1 MSSRAKSVGRAS
13 LAALLTLG
21 LTAVAVLAETGGG
34 KPDWAGHKPDG
45 KHGGPDRASNGSPA
59 RSPDLGPAGG
69 ARGVGADSV
78 LAAGA
83 TAAMVSALLGA
94 QAQSLAVGA
103 RPLPPGIQ
111 KNLAREKPLPPGIAK
126 QAIPQPVLDNR
137 LALGSTVSD
146 NVSAERRLSDLLSIR
161 RRGVVTEN

>member
-13 LAALLTLG
+13 LAALLTLWPDRGPGPRREGRGQTG
-21 LTAVAVLAETGGG
+21 L
-34 KPDWAGHKPDG
+34 
-45 KHGGPDRASNGSPA
+45 GGPQTRWEAWRARPSQQRIASTSPQTSGRRA
-59 RSPDLGPAGG
+59 ERAAWAP
-69 ARGVGADSV
+69 DSV
-78 LAAGA
+78 LAAGT

-94 QAQSLAVGA
+94 QAQNLAVGA

-126 QAIPQPVLDNR
+126 QAIPQPVLDTR
-137 LALGSTVSD
+137 LASGSTVSD

-161 RRGVVTEN
+161 RREW